1 MIEYLI
7 KKRKITLFF
16 FIMLVIYGFTT
27 VFQLAHQEQPDIVV
41 DTAMVLTVYPGASP
55 EKVEQTVTKKIEE
68 KINEIQGLKS
78 IKSVS
83 NPQYSKIIVELQKG
97 VDPKEKWNE
106 LRNKVKDIESS
117 LPSDCKKPEINDDLS
132 KTFIETFTVTADT
145 YEKVYSLRD
154 TAKIWKDQLRTLPNV
169 ADVTIMGLTDQEIR
183 IDVDSNKINQLGISW
198 TQVAGA
204 VKKENE
210 RTPLG
215 DINNG
220 DRLYQL
226 KITDTHDPNDLYNTV
241 VAMNKEGIPVYLR
254 DVAKITVAHEKEECL
269 VSFNG
274 KPAISISVQGEI
286 GSDVPSMQKNVDE
299 KMKELQKQLPSW
311 AQLEAVYSQ
320 NERIDDLFSDLTM
333 EVLLAVV
340 AVLLVCSLG
349 LNIVTSCIIAL
360 AIPISLSM
368 GLMLTPNMNI
378 TLNLVSIAALIIVL
392 GILVDDAVV
401 VNDNIER
408 RLTELGEPPLQAVV
422 NGTNEVFISIL
433 TATAATIFAFGPI
446 AFLQGNVGQFIRPL
460 PIIISLSMIASMAMS
475 LTIIPI
481 FRYWRAEKLAV
492 FPSRFS
498 KSNGL
503 LGKQLDR
510 LAFWY
515 SEELMPRILTKPLKV
530 GLMAVLISTLAYGL
544 FPLLPI
550 QLFPN
555 SVRGEMLIDVRMPK
569 GSNLEGTNQK
579 VQEIAAWVQKQ
590 EGITLVNTYAG
601 DSAPSMFRGD
611 LSIGKGKDIAQI
623 VVKINTEQKRTDKLV
638 QEWNNEFSEMY
649 PGIRVLAKEI
659 KFGPPIGAP
668 IDIRIYGEDL
678 QVLQNLEN
686 EIKDNLLKYN
696 GAVNINRS
704 IGLDKTGIEFTINKA
719 QMDHN
724 LVKYDDLTKT
734 LRLAT
739 EGIEVSEFDNGQDL
753 INIIMYSSK
762 SNTDPM
768 LVFDRL
774 YVPNTN
780 GQLIPLTEIAQM
792 SPSFSINTVPRR
804 NLSRIAEVTCDLDGV
819 TATAAMEE
827 IRPMIE
833 AIKLP
838 DGYTLEFGG
847 ETSEQSD
854 IFKDMGKLMIV
865 AIFLILI
872 VIAMQFY
879 SLSLPILVMS
889 TVYLAFAGSMIGLL
903 VTRTPFGFGSVM
915 GLICLI
921 GIVVRN
927 GIVLIEFIENERHAG
942 VALEQAV
949 INAGRARLKPVI
961 LTAATAIAGLLSLA
975 TGKELMFRALAITII
990 AGLFYSTVMTL
1001 VVVPSFYTVLAKW
1014 KEKRSQSRQA
1024 KSERTSIS
1032 S

>member
-7 KKRKITLFF
+7 KKRKITLLFF
-16 FIMLVIYGFTT
+16 VMLVVYGFTT
-27 VFQLAHQEQPDIVV
+27 FFQLAHQEQPDIVV

-55 EKVEQTVTKKIEE
+55 EKVEQTVTKVIEE

-78 IKSVS
+78 ITSES
-83 NPQYSKIIVELQKG
+83 NPQYSKIVVQLQEG

-117 LPSDCKKPEINDDLS
+117 LPSDCKQPEINDEVS
-132 KTFIETFTVTADT
+132 KTFIETFTVTAET
-145 YEKVYSLRD
+145 YEQVYSLRD
-154 TAKIWKDQLRTLPNV
+154 TIKAWKDQLRTLPNV
-169 ADVTIMGLTDQEIR
+169 GDVAIMGLPDQEIR
-183 IDVDSNKINQLGISW
+183 IDLDTNKLNQLGISW
-198 TQVAGA
+198 AQAAGA
-204 VKKENE
+204 IQKENE
-210 RTPLG
+210 KTPLG
-215 DINNG
+215 DVNTG
-220 DRLYQL
+220 EKLYEL
-226 KITDTHDPNDLYNTV
+226 KISNTHDPAALYNTV
-241 VAMNKEGIPVYLR
+241 IAMNQEGIPVYLR
-254 DVAKITVAHEKEECL
+254 DVATITLAHEKEESL

-286 GSDVPSMQKNVDE
+286 GSDVPSMQKNVDA
-299 KMKELQKQLPSW
+299 KMQELQTQLPSW
-311 AQLEAVYSQ
+311 AHFEHVYSQ
-320 NERIDDLFSDLTM
+320 NERIDDLFSELTR
-333 EVLLAVV
+333 EVLLAVA

-349 LNIVTSCIIAL
+349 LNFVTSCIIAL

-368 GLMLTPNMNI
+368 GLMLTPNLNI

-408 RLTELGEPPLQAVV
+408 RLVELGEPPLQAVI
-422 NGTNEVFISIL
+422 NGTNEVLISIL
-433 TATAATIFAFGPI
+433 TATTATIFAFGPI

-460 PIIISLSMIASMAMS
+460 PIIISLAMIASMAMS

-481 FRYWRAEKLAV
+481 FRHWRAEKSAA
-492 FPSRFS
+492 FPAGPA
-498 KSNGL
+498 KDGL
-503 LGKQLDR
+503 LGRKLDR
-510 LAFWY
+510 LALWY
-515 SEELMPRILTKPLKV
+515 SEKLMPRILAKPLKV
-530 GLMAVLISTLAYGL
+530 GLIAVLISTLGYGL
-544 FPLLPI
+544 YPLLSV

-569 GSNLEGTNQK
+569 GESLQGTNQK
-579 VQEIAAWVQKQ
+579 VQEIAEWVRNQ
-590 EGITLVNTYAG
+590 GGVTLVNTYAG

-611 LSIGKGKDIAQI
+611 LTIGKGNDLAQI
-623 VVKINTEQKRTDKLV
+623 VVKINTEQKRTAELV
-638 QEWNNEFSEMY
+638 QEWNSKFSEMY

-659 KFGPPIGAP
+659 KFGPPVGAP

-678 QVLQNLEN
+678 QVLQNLES
-686 EIKDNLLKYN
+686 EVKDTLLKYP
-696 GAVNINRS
+696 GAVNINGS
-704 IGLDKTGIEFTINKA
+704 IGLDKTGIELTINKA

-739 EGIEVSEFDNGQDL
+739 EGIEVSEFDNGKDL
-753 INIIMYSSK
+753 ISIVMYSSK
-762 SNTDPM
+762 SDTDPM

-780 GQLIPLTEIAQM
+780 GKLIPLKEIVQM
-792 SPSFSINTVPRR
+792 EPSFSINTVPRR
-804 NLSRIAEVTCDLDGV
+804 NMSRLAEVTCDLDGV

-827 IRPMIE
+827 IKPIIE
-833 AIKLP
+833 AIQLP
-838 DGYTLEFGG
+838 AGYTLEFGG
-847 ETSEQSD
+847 ETSEQTD
-854 IFKDMGKLMIV
+854 IFTDMGKLMIV
-865 AIFLILI
+865 AVFLILI

-879 SLSLPILVMS
+879 SLSLPVLVMS
-889 TVYLAFAGSMIGLL
+889 TVYLAFAGSMVGLL

-915 GLICLI
+915 GLICLV

-942 VALEQAV
+942 IALEQAV

-975 TGKELMFRALAITII
+975 AGKELMFRALAITII
-990 AGLFYSTVMTL
+990 AGLFYSTVATL

-1014 KEKRSQSRQA
+1014 KEKRSRSRQNNSFSA
-1024 KSERTSIS
+1024 
-1032 S
+1032 

>member
-7 KKRKITLFF
+7 KKRKITLLFF
-16 FIMLVIYGFTT
+16 VMLVVYGLTT
-27 VFQLAHQEQPDIVV
+27 FFQLAHQEQPDIVV

-78 IKSVS
+78 ITSQS
-83 NPQYSKIIVELQKG
+83 NPQYSKIVVELQEG

-106 LRNKVKDIESS
+106 LRNKVKDVESS
-117 LPSDCKKPEINDDLS
+117 LPSDCKQPEINDDLS
-132 KTFIETFTVTADT
+132 KTFIETFAVTAGSYPD
-145 YEKVYSLRD
+145 VYDLRD
-154 TAKIWKDQLRTLPNV
+154 TLKIWKDQLRTLPNV
-169 ADVTIMGLTDQEIR
+169 ADVSIMGLPDQEIR
-183 IDVDSNKINQLGISW
+183 IDVDTHKINQLEIPW

-204 VKKENE
+204 VKKEIE

-215 DINNG
+215 DIEQE

-226 KITDTHDPNDLYNTV
+226 KVKDNHDPEALYDTV

-254 DVAKITVAHEKEECL
+254 DVATITLAHEKEESL

-286 GSDVPSMQKNVDE
+286 GSDVPSMRKNVDE
-299 KMKELQKQLPSW
+299 MMKRLEKQLPPG
-311 AQLEAVYSQ
+311 ALLNHVYSQ
-320 NERIDDLFSDLTM
+320 NERIDDLFSDLTI
-333 EVLLAVV
+333 EVLLAVA

-349 LNIVTSCIIAL
+349 LNLVTSFIIAL

-368 GLMLTPNMNI
+368 GLMLTPNLNI

-408 RLTELGEPPLQAVV
+408 RLVELGEPPLLAVV
-422 NGTNEVFISIL
+422 KGTNEVFISIL
-433 TATAATIFAFGPI
+433 TATTATIFAFGPI

-460 PIIISLSMIASMAMS
+460 PIIISLSMISSMAMS
-475 LTIIPI
+475 LTIVPI
-481 FRYWRAEKLAV
+481 FRHWRAEKLTE
-492 FPSRFS
+492 FPSRLTQ
-498 KSNGL
+498 SNGF
-503 LGKQLDR
+503 LGNQLDR
-510 LAFWY
+510 LAVWY
-515 SEELMPRILTKPLKV
+515 ADKLMPQILKKPMKV
-530 GLMAVLISTLAYGL
+530 GLIAVLISTLAYGL
-544 FPLLPI
+544 FPLLPV

-569 GSNLEGTNQK
+569 GESLKGTNQK
-579 VQEIAAWVQKQ
+579 VQEIADWVQKQ
-590 EGITLVNTYAG
+590 EGIILVNTYAG

-611 LSIGKGKDIAQI
+611 LSIGKGNNIAQI
-623 VVKINTEQKRTDKLV
+623 VVRIDTEEKCTEELV
-638 QEWNNEFSEMY
+638 QEWNAKFNEMY
-649 PGIRVLAKEI
+649 PGIRILAKEI

-678 QVLQNLEN
+678 QVLQTLED
-686 EIKDNLLKYN
+686 EVKDCLLKYP
-696 GAVNINRS
+696 GAVNINGS
-704 IGLDKTGIEFTINKA
+704 IGQDTTGIELTINKA
-719 QMDHN
+719 QMNQN

-753 INIIMYSSK
+753 ISIMMYSDKSK
-762 SNTDPM
+762 AEPM

-774 YVPNTN
+774 YVPNAN
-780 GQLIPLTEIAQM
+780 GKLIPLKEIAQM
-792 SPSFSINTVPRR
+792 ETSFSLNTVPRR
-804 NLSRIAEVTCDLDGV
+804 NLSRLAEVTCDLDGV
-819 TATAAMEE
+819 TATAAMEKIKPLME
-827 IRPMIE
+827 GIE
-833 AIKLP
+833 LP
-838 DGYTLEFGG
+838 EGYTLEFGG
-847 ETSEQSD
+847 ETSEQTD
-854 IFKDMGKLMIV
+854 IFTDMGRLMIV

-903 VTRTPFGFGSVM
+903 ITRTPFGFGSVM
-915 GLICLI
+915 GLICLV

-942 VALEQAV
+942 VTLEQAV
-949 INAGRARLKPVI
+949 INAGRARLKPVL
-961 LTAATAIAGLLSLA
+961 LTAGTAIAGLLSLA

-990 AGLFYSTVMTL
+990 AGLFYSTIMTL
-1001 VVVPSFYTVLAKW
+1001 VIVPSFYTVLAKW
-1014 KEKRSQSRQA
+1014 KEKRNINQNQ
-1024 KSERTSIS
+1024 KMLERV
-1032 S
+1032 

>member
-7 KKRKITLFF
+7 KKRKITLLFF
-16 FIMLVIYGFTT
+16 VMLVIYGFTT
-27 VFQLAHQEQPDIVV
+27 FFQLAHQEQPDIVV

-78 IKSVS
+78 ITSES
-83 NPQYSKIIVELQKG
+83 NPQYSKIVVQLQEG

-106 LRNKVKDIESS
+106 LRNNVKDVESS
-117 LPSDCKKPEINDDLS
+117 LPSDCKQPKINDDVS

-145 YEKVYSLRD
+145 YEQVYSLRD
-154 TAKIWKDQLRTLPNV
+154 TIKVWKDQLRTLPNV
-169 ADVTIMGLTDQEIR
+169 GDVAIMGLPDQEIR
-183 IDVDSNKINQLGISW
+183 INVDTNKLNQLGISW
-198 TQVAGA
+198 AQVAGA

-210 RTPLG
+210 KTPLG
-215 DINNG
+215 DVNHG
-220 DRLYQL
+220 DRLYEL
-226 KITDTHDPNDLYNTV
+226 KISDTHDPDALYNTV
-241 VAMNKEGIPVYLR
+241 IAMNQEGIPVYLR
-254 DVAKITVAHEKEECL
+254 DVATITLTYEKEESL
-269 VSFNG
+269 VSFND

-299 KMKELQKQLPSW
+299 KMQELQTQLPSW
-311 AQLEAVYSQ
+311 AHFEHVYSQ
-320 NERIDDLFSDLTM
+320 NERIYDLFSELTR
-333 EVLLAVV
+333 EVLLAVA

-349 LNIVTSCIIAL
+349 LNFVTSCIIAL

-368 GLMLTPNMNI
+368 GLMLTPNLNI
-378 TLNLVSIAALIIVL
+378 SLNLVSIAALIIVL

-408 RLTELGEPPLQAVV
+408 RLVELGEPSLQAVV
-422 NGTNEVFISIL
+422 NGTNEVLISIL
-433 TATAATIFAFGPI
+433 TATTATIFAFGPI

-460 PIIISLSMIASMAMS
+460 PIIISLAMISSMAMS

-481 FRYWRAEKLAV
+481 FRHWRAEKFAA
-492 FPSRFS
+492 FPSTHS

-503 LGKQLDR
+503 LGKQLDK

-515 SEELMPRILTKPLKV
+515 SEKLMPKILAKPLKV

-544 FPLLPI
+544 YPLLPV

-555 SVRGEMLIDVRMPK
+555 SVRGEMLIDIRMPK
-569 GSNLEGTNQK
+569 GQSLQGTNQK
-579 VQEIAAWVQKQ
+579 VLEIAGWVRKQ

-611 LSIGKGKDIAQI
+611 LSIGKGNEIAQI
-623 VVKINTEQKRTDKLV
+623 VVKINTKQRRTDELV
-638 QEWNNEFSEMY
+638 QEWNSKFNKMY

-659 KFGPPIGAP
+659 KFGPPVGAP

-678 QVLQNLEN
+678 EVLQNLEN
-686 EIKDNLLKYN
+686 EIKDNLLKYP
-696 GAVNINRS
+696 GAVNINGS
-704 IGLDKTGIEFTINKA
+704 IGLDKTGIELTINKA

-739 EGIEVSEFDNGQDL
+739 EGIEVSEFDNGKDL
-753 INIIMYSSK
+753 ISIVMYSNRS
-762 SNTDPM
+762 STDPM
-768 LVFDRL
+768 MVFDRL

-780 GQLIPLTEIAQM
+780 GQLIPLKEIAQM
-792 SPSFSINTVPRR
+792 EPSFSINTVPRR
-804 NLSRIAEVTCDLDGV
+804 NLSRLAEVTCDLDGV

-827 IRPMIE
+827 IKPMIE
-833 AIKLP
+833 SIKLP
-838 DGYTLEFGG
+838 TGYSIEFGG
-847 ETSEQSD
+847 ETSEQTD

-915 GLICLI
+915 GLICLV

-942 VALEQAV
+942 IALEQAV

-990 AGLFYSTVMTL
+990 AGLFYSTVATL

-1014 KEKRSQSRQA
+1014 KEKRSQSRQNNSLGA
-1024 KSERTSIS
+1024 
-1032 S
+1032 